1 MNNPNLLI
9 PSVAEDIAISQEQEI
24 NTSRRS
30 AIKSLALACGLVLSS
45 SSLAALA
52 AAVTPPTDMSRSKKT
67 LLNADQLALVRE
79 LGEIIIPTTDTPG
92 AIGAGVHDF
101 INHFVAYCASTAEQQ
116 QLINGLKTIESS
128 AQTRFGKPF
137 LGASKTQQIELL
149 TNMEKAADGFNQSDR
164 QFFKQF
170 KALVTFGYYTSEI
183 GATQEL
189 AYLAIPGGYKGNFKF
204 KDVGKAWSLTQ

>member
-79 LGEIIIPTTDTPG
+79 LGEIIIPTTDTLG

-116 QLINGLKTIESS
+116 QLINGLTTIESS